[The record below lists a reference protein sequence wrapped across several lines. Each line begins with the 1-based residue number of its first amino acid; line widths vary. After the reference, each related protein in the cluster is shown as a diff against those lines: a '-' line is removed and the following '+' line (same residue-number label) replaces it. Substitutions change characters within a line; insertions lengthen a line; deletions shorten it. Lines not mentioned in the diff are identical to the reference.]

1 MPHKSAATDTGVS
14 TVGKLGNAEFFPNH
28 VYFWQHKCNYV
39 VNVNYLI
46 LLPSNLVKYERL
58 INVPEKEVHKFWI

>member
-14 TVGKLGNAEFFPNH
+14 TVGKLGKAEFFPNN

-58 INVPEKEVHKFWI
+58 INVPEKEVHNFWI